1 MSVHVRESHVYNEFY
16 NRPFGIEH
24 ILIDSWMKDMQTVRS
39 KMTALRSRIIV
50 KQVRIIV
57 ILQYS
62 EVIVIVS
69 VADCIG
75 IGRPKVVTP
84 RTNVRLPY
92 MALN

>member
-1 MSVHVRESHVYNEFY
+1 MSVHVWESHVYNEFY

-24 ILIDSWMKDMQTVRS
+24 ILIDSWKKDMQTVRS
-39 KMTALRSRIIV
+39 KMTALRSRVIV
-50 KQVRIIV
+50 EQVRIIV

-62 EVIVIVS
+62 KVIVIVS